1 MIKYLMQR
9 LLTLHDS
16 FTVLLNIEDLYIELS
31 IARCR
36 LVVYTF
42 QIDLSTLSKVFTY
55 KKRKQTGTLV
65 SLVVGKWITQA

>member
-16 FTVLLNIEDLYIELS
+16 FTVHLNIEDLYIELS

-55 KKRKQTGTLV
+55 KKRKQTRTLV
-65 SLVVGKWITQA
+65 SLGVGKWITQA